1 MSVAAKVPTR
11 VPRSTRD
18 GTFRDLLKLWPWL
31 RQHGRLVLV
40 AVALVPVISLMQAA
54 LPLILRAT
62 IDKGIIPGDTAFL
75 WSMGLVYLAVVFLEY
90 AGRTG
95 QTVTASWAVHSMIR
109 SMRESVIRH
118 VLGLSASFH
127 DRSMSGALVTRA
139 TSEFDNLSESLNQG
153 VLTSIVDLAVLAG
166 CMIGM
171 LLLDWRLALM
181 AFVMIPVLIVVVRQ
195 FSRALRES
203 MVSARKHLATLNAYT
218 QECLYGAATVK
229 LLNAAPDAATRY
241 GKLNETYRDAQMRSV
256 VLDAVMFAVLDGFS
270 AMTTG
275 LVLWLA
281 VRHLSPG
288 HAAAAEAAGISAG
301 VLVAFIQ
308 YVQQL
313 FEPLKQL
320 GNKMAM
326 LQGAFTSI
334 ERIFGLLETRDMIR
348 GDAAFQ
354 PLEGHVTFDHVTFSY
369 GTRNVLHDV
378 SFDLPGGKS
387 LALVGPTG
395 SGKST
400 VIKLLARLYEGY
412 TGTIRIDGTEISGVN
427 PESLRKKVAIVP
439 QDIVLF
445 DGTLRFNISLGRE
458 GVTDAAILR
467 ALDAVCAG
475 DFVTRLPGGLDFPVR
490 EQGANLSHGQRQLI
504 VFARALATDPA
515 LLILD
520 EATSSIDPESER
532 RVQEAIDAMLHD
544 RTVIV
549 IAHRL
554 STVQRCSQILV
565 IKDGRVIERGT
576 HADLLAARGTY
587 RSLYDHK
594 SL

>member
-1 MSVAAKVPTR
+1 MSQGKV
-11 VPRSTRD
+11 
-18 GTFRDLLKLWPWL
+18 TFRDLGKLWPWL
-31 RQHGRLVLV
+31 RQNRGLVLV
-40 AVALVPVISLMQAA
+40 AVLLVPLISAMQAA

-62 IDKGIIPGDTAFL
+62 IDKGIIPGDTRYL
-75 WSMGLVYLAVVFLEY
+75 WRMGVAYLIVVFLEY

-95 QTVTASWAVHSMIR
+95 QTVTASWAVHRMIR

-153 VLTSIVDLAVLAG
+153 VLTSVVDLAVLAG
-166 CMIGM
+166 CMAGM

-181 AFVMIPVLIVVVRQ
+181 AFLMIPVLVVVVRK
-195 FSRALRES
+195 FSAALRES
-203 MVSARKHLATLNAYT
+203 MLAARKHLATLNAYA

-229 LLNAAPDAATRY
+229 LLNATPDAAGRY
-241 GKLNETYRDAQMRSV
+241 GRLNETYRNAQMRSV

-281 VRHLSPG
+281 IRHLAPG
-288 HAAAAEAAGISAG
+288 HGADATAAGISAG

-308 YVQQL
+308 YVQQM

-334 ERIFGLLETRDMIR
+334 DRIFGLLETRESLSGTTPFAPTR
-348 GDAAFQ
+348 GHIAFKD
-354 PLEGHVTFDHVTFSY
+354 VTFGY
-369 GTRNVLHDV
+369 GKNDVLYDV

-400 VIKLLARLYEGY
+400 VVKLLARLYEGY
-412 TGTIRIDGTEISGVN
+412 RGTITVDGIDISGVD
-427 PESLRKKVAIVP
+427 PDSLRKKIAIVP

-445 DGTLRFNISLGRE
+445 DGSLRFNISLGRD
-458 GVTDAAILR
+458 GITDAAIVR

-475 DFVTRLPGGLDFPVR
+475 DFVTKLPGGLDFPVR

-504 VFARALATDPA
+504 VFARALATDPV

-520 EATSSIDPESER
+520 EATSSVDPESER
-532 RVQEAIDAMLHD
+532 RVQAAIDAMLHD

-554 STVQRCSQILV
+554 STIQRCGQILV
-565 IKDGRVIERGT
+565 IRDGHVVERGT
-576 HADLLAARGTY
+576 HEELLAAHGTY
-587 RSLYDHK
+587 RALYDHK
-594 SL
+594 SI

>member
-1 MSVAAKVPTR
+1 MSSR
-11 VPRSTRD
+11 G
-18 GTFRDLLKLWPWL
+18 GTFRDLAKLWPWL
-31 RQHGRLVLV
+31 RQYRGLVLV
-40 AVALVPVISLMQAA
+40 AVLLVPLISAMQAA

-62 IDKGIIPGDTAFL
+62 IDKGIIPGNTSFL
-75 WSMGLVYLAVVFLEY
+75 WSMGLTYLVVVFLEY

-153 VLTSIVDLAVLAG
+153 VLTSIVDLAVLGG

-171 LLLDWRLALM
+171 LLLDWRLAL
-181 AFVMIPVLIVVVRQ
+181 ASFVMIPVLILIVRK
-195 FSRALRES
+195 FSRALREA
-203 MVSARKHLATLNAYT
+203 MLSARKHLATLNAYT

-229 LLNAAPDAATRY
+229 LLNAAPDAAGRY
-241 GKLNETYRDAQMRSV
+241 AKLNETYRNAQMRSV
-256 VLDAVMFAVLDGFS
+256 ILDAVMFAVLDGFA

-281 VRHLSPG
+281 VRHFAPG

-301 VLVAFIQ
+301 VLVAFVQ

-334 ERIFGLLETRDMIR
+334 ERIFGLLETREKIG
-348 GDAAFQ
+348 GDAPFT
-354 PLEGHVTFDHVTFSY
+354 PGKGHVTFDNVTFSY
-369 GTRNVLHDV
+369 GSKEVLHNV
-378 SFDLPGGKS
+378 SFELPGGQS

-400 VIKLLARLYEGY
+400 IIKLLARLYEGY
-412 TGTIRIDGTEISGVN
+412 QGSIRIDGTEISGIN
-427 PESLRKKVAIVP
+427 PDSLRKKVAIVP

-445 DGTLRFNISLGRE
+445 DGTLRFNIALGRD

-467 ALDAVCAG
+467 AMDAVCAG
-475 DFVTRLPGGLDFPVR
+475 DFVTRLPGGLDFQVR

-520 EATSSIDPESER
+520 EATSSVDPESER
-532 RVQEAIDAMLHD
+532 RVQEAIEAMLHD

-554 STVQRCSQILV
+554 STVERCGQIIV
-565 IKDGRVIERGT
+565 IKDGRVVERGT
-576 HADLLAARGTY
+576 HSGLLASRGTY
-587 RSLYDHK
+587 RDLYDHK